1 MADKRIKG
9 ITIEIDGK
17 TTGLTK
23 ALKAANSEI
32 KTAQSH
38 LRDIEKALK
47 LDPKN
52 IDMLKAKQNALN
64 EVIAETKK
72 KLDMEKEAAINAKK
86 ALETGEITQS
96 EYDAL
101 QAEIITTTD
110 KLKDLEKQAR
120 QSASVMGSV
129 MQSVGEDIKK
139 VGDNI
144 QAAGE
149 KIQEVGDKVSSV
161 GGKMSATITAP
172 VIASGTLSVKEAT
185 NYGSSLA
192 KLSTIADTSKVSVD
206 DLDKAIT
213 DLSSQT
219 GMSAAD
225 IAEASYQA
233 ISAGQSTED
242 AVEFVEQANILARA
256 GFTDMT
262 TATDTL
268 TTALNAYGLA
278 SSDVSKISDKL
289 IVTQNL
295 GKTSVDELGSSMG
308 KVIPTAA
315 MYNVNLDQLSAAYVT
330 TTKNGIGTAE
340 STTYINGMLNELG
353 KSGTKASDIL
363 KEKTGKSFK
372 ELMDDGYSLADVLEI
387 IQDEADSSGK
397 SLADM
402 FSSQEAAKAAAS
414 ITLHTQD
421 FNEAINELENS
432 AGTAKNAFQ
441 LLEETDPSIQFEKT
455 KTSIQNAS
463 IAIGQ
468 ILMPVVQNVAKKV
481 QNLADKFRNL
491 DPATQKQIITIAAIV
506 AAIGPLLMILGKII
520 TTVGSV
526 ITIVGKVVS
535 AIGSLTSAI
544 GTVVTFVKGTMIPA
558 IASAISTALPVIAV
572 IAGIIAAI
580 AAVIA
585 IIKNWE
591 TITAAFKEF
600 FTTVFQGIAD
610 FFKGIGESIATTAL
624 NAWTGIQY
632 AFSNVGTWFTDKF
645 QQAWNG
651 ITGMFSKLGGF
662 FKGVWDDITG
672 IFTTIGTTI
681 ADAITGS
688 VKSAVNTVLSGAIN
702 IINGFISAINSV
714 IGVINAIPGVKLSKL
729 SKLNVPQLEL
739 GGVLKK
745 GQVGLLEGNGAEAVV
760 PLDKNKAWIAAVAKD
775 FRDALDEQKPT
786 PQPPPAPY
794 QKNNPSGD
802 IIIPVYIGQD
812 KLDKAVVKANQI
824 NNYRSGGR

>member
-9 ITIEIDGK
+9 ITIEINGK
-17 TTGLTK
+17 TTGLEK
-23 ALKAANSEI
+23 ALKSANSEI
-32 KTAQSH
+32 KKAQNH
-38 LRDIEKALK
+38 LRDVQSALK

-52 IDMLKAKQNALN
+52 VELLKAKQTALN
-64 EVIAETKK
+64 AVIVETKK
-72 KLDMEKEAAINAKK
+72 KLDMEKEAAANAKK
-86 ALETGEITQS
+86 ALEMGEITQQ

-101 QAEIITTTD
+101 QAEIVRTTD
-110 KLKDLEKQAR
+110 KLKGLEKQAR
-120 QSASVMGSV
+120 QSASVIGSV
-129 MQSVGEDIKK
+129 MQSVGDDIKR

-144 QAAGE
+144 QAAGD
-149 KIQEVGDKVSSV
+149 KIQEVGDKVSGI
-161 GGKMSATITAP
+161 GGKMTATITAP
-172 VIASGTLSVKEAT
+172 VLATGTLSAKEAT
-185 NYGSSLA
+185 SYGSSLA

-206 DLDKAIT
+206 DLDKSIQ

-268 TTALNAYGLA
+268 TTALNAYGLSA
-278 SSDVSKISDKL
+278 SDVSKISDKL

-295 GKTSVDELGSSMG
+295 GKTSVDELGNSLG

-315 MYNVNLDQLSAAYVT
+315 MYSVDLDQLSAAYVT
-330 TTKNGIGTAE
+330 TTKNGIATAE

-353 KSGTKASDIL
+353 KSGTKASDVL

-372 ELMDDGYSLADVLEI
+372 ELMDEGYSLADVLQI

-402 FSSQEAAKAAAS
+402 FGSQEAAKAAAS

-432 AGTAKNAFQ
+432 AGTAKNAFE

-455 KTSIQNAS
+455 KTAIQNVAV
-463 IAIGQ
+463 AIGQ
-468 ILMPVVQNVAKKV
+468 ILMPVVQEIAKKV
-481 QNLADKFRNL
+481 QHLADKFRNL
-491 DPATQKQIITIAAIV
+491 DPATQKQIVTIAAIV
-506 AAIGPLLMILGKII
+506 AAIGPLLMIIGKII
-520 TTVGSV
+520 TVVGTVIV
-526 ITIVGKVVS
+526 IVGKATT
-535 AIGSLTSAI
+535 AIGTITSAI
-544 GTVVTFVKGTMIPA
+544 GTVVTFVKGSMIPA
-558 IASAISTALPVIAV
+558 IASAISTVLPVIAV
-572 IAGIIAAI
+572 IAGIVAAI

-610 FFKGIGESIATTAL
+610 FFKGIGEDIATTAV

-632 AFSNVGTWFTDKF
+632 AFATVGTWFTEKF

-651 ITGMFSKLGGF
+651 ITGIFSKLGGF
-662 FKGVWDDITG
+662 FKGVWDTITG

-688 VKSAVNTVLSGAIN
+688 VKAAVNAVLSGAVN
-702 IINGFISAINSV
+702 IINGFISAINFAIS
-714 IGVINAIPGVKLSKL
+714 VINAIPGVQLSKL
-729 SKLNVPQLEL
+729 KSLSVPQLEL
-739 GGVLKK
+739 GGILKK

-760 PLDKNKAWIAAVAKD
+760 PLDKNKAWVAAVAKD
-775 FRDALDEQKPT
+775 FRDALSDKTQ
-786 PQPPPAPY
+786 PQPAPAYPAN
-794 QKNNPSGD
+794 NNPSGD
-802 IIIPVYIGQD
+802 IIIPVYIGRD

-824 NNYRSGGR
+824 SNYKSGGR

>member
-9 ITIEIDGK
+9 ITVEINGK
-17 TTGLTK
+17 TTGLEK
-23 ALKAANSEI
+23 ALKSANTEI
-32 KTAQSH
+32 KKAQNH
-38 LRDIEKALK
+38 LRDIQSALK

-52 IDMLKAKQNALN
+52 VDMLKAKQTALN
-64 EVIAETKK
+64 AVIAETKK
-72 KLDMEKEAAINAKK
+72 KLDMEKEAAVNAKK
-86 ALETGEITQS
+86 ALETGEITQQ

-101 QAEIITTTD
+101 QAEIVRTTD
-110 KLKDLEKQAR
+110 KLKGLEKQAR
-120 QSASVMGSV
+120 QSASVLGSV
-129 MQSVGEDIKK
+129 MQSVGDDIKK

-144 QAAGE
+144 QAAGD
-149 KIQEVGDKVSSV
+149 KIQEVGDKVSGI

-172 VIASGTLSVKEAT
+172 IVASGTLSVKEAT

-206 DLDKAIT
+206 DLDKSIQ

-268 TTALNAYGLA
+268 TTALNAYGLSA
-278 SSDVSKISDKL
+278 SDVSKISDKL

-295 GKTSVDELGSSMG
+295 GKTSVDELGNSLG

-315 MYNVNLDQLSAAYVT
+315 MYSVDLDQLSAAYVT
-330 TTKNGIGTAE
+330 TTKNGIATAE

-353 KSGTKASDIL
+353 KSGTKASDVL

-372 ELMDDGYSLADVLEI
+372 ELMEDGYSLADVLEI

-402 FSSQEAAKAAAS
+402 FGSQEASKAAAS

-432 AGTAKNAFQ
+432 AGTAKDAFE

-455 KTSIQNAS
+455 KTAIQNAS
-463 IAIGQ
+463 ISIGQ
-468 ILMPVVQNVAKKV
+468 TLLPVVQKVAEKV
-481 QNLADKFRNL
+481 QGLADKFRSL
-491 DPATQKQIITIAAIV
+491 DPETKKRIVTIAAIV
-506 AAIGPLLMILGKII
+506 AAIGPLLLIIGKII
-520 TTVGSV
+520 TAVGSV
-526 ITIVGKVVS
+526 IIIVGKATT
-535 AIGSLTSAI
+535 AIGTITSAI
-544 GTVVTFVKGTMIPA
+544 GTVVTFIKGSMIPA

-572 IAGIIAAI
+572 IAGIVAAI

-600 FTTVFQGIAD
+600 FTAVFQGIAD
-610 FFKGIGESIATTAL
+610 FFKGIGESIATTAA
-624 NAWTGIQY
+624 NAWTGIQN
-632 AFSNVGTWFTDKF
+632 AFANVGTWFTEKF
-645 QQAWNG
+645 QQAWDG
-651 ITGMFSKLGGF
+651 ITGIFSKLGEF
-662 FKGVWDDITG
+662 FKGVWDTITG

-688 VKSAVNTVLSGAIN
+688 VKSAVNSVLSGAIG
-702 IINGFISAINSV
+702 IINGFISAINVAIS
-714 IGVINAIPGVKLSKL
+714 VINAIPGVQLSKL
-729 SKLNVPQLEL
+729 KSLSVPQLEL
-739 GGVLKK
+739 GGILKK

-760 PLDKNKAWIAAVAKD
+760 PLDKNKAWVSAVAKD
-775 FRDALDEQKPT
+775 FRDALDKQQPT
-786 PQPPPAPY
+786 PQPPPEPY
-794 QKNNPSGD
+794 PANNPSGD

-812 KLDKAVVKANQI
+812 KIDKAVVKANQI